1 MPELPYL
8 PTYKNV
14 GALFDKI
21 GAAKV
26 PEAFTQKYLYHTI
39 GLKSAGDRALI
50 SILKTLGFVDNAGK
64 PTPRYAALKNNKIAG
79 IEIARGIK
87 EAYEPLFSANENAHK
102 LEGSDLKGLVA
113 QVTGADSGTTT
124 KIVGTFKALV
134 AVADFESDSQLKDDA
149 DAVAVQEN
157 RIEAEK
163 EEERSSS
170 ASGIRFEGMRPEF
183 HYNIQVHLPSNGSE
197 ETYMSIFNAIR
208 KFFK

>member
-8 PTYKNV
+8 PSYKNV

-26 PEAFTQKYLYHTI
+26 PDAFTQKYLYHTI
-39 GLKSAGDRALI
+39 GLKSAGDRAFI
-50 SILKTLGFVDNAGK
+50 SMLKTLGFVDNAGK
-64 PTPRYAALKNNKIAG
+64 PTPRYAALKNDKIAG

-113 QVTGADSGTTT
+113 QVTGADSGTTS

-134 AVADFESDSQLKDDA
+134 GVADFESDSQLKDDA
-149 DAVAVQEN
+149 DAVAMQEN

-163 EEERSSS
+163 AEERNSSDP
-170 ASGIRFEGMRPEF
+170 GMRFEGMRPEF

-208 KFFK
+208 KVFK